1 MREARDLHRAAH
13 EVRIQTGG
21 HEQRAAGGRMR
32 SAVLVMTAAA
42 DGRGR
47 PKRLAV
53 GPLDGARV
61 LGEILDGRRSD
72 GPPPDLELVELDGE
86 LGERVREKAPDEVY
100 VMLDGQL
107 DEQLAAGIGARLLM
121 DGVTVHL
128 VLPGLGGPPV
138 RAAAVCL
145 GSHTCIS
152 LHAVPDSRGARVI
165 RRALDLLG
173 AGALLVVLSPLFA
186 LVSLLVWWKMGRP
199 VTHAQTRVG
208 QFGLRFSL
216 HKFRSMVADA
226 EQVLRASPE
235 VYRRYVE
242 CDYKLPDGEDPR
254 ITPLG
259 RFLRATSLDELPQLW
274 NVLRGDM
281 SLVGPRPVVPD
292 EVAEYGDYARMLLRV
307 KPGLTGAW
315 QVGGRS
321 MVRYPERARM
331 DLQYVAARTL
341 PDDVRILL
349 RTVPAVLRRRGA
361 L

>member
-1 MREARDLHRAAH
+1 MREARDLHRAQH
-13 EVRIQTGG
+13 EVRIETGG
-21 HEQRAAGGRMR
+21 HEQRAAGGRTR
-32 SAVLVMTAAA
+32 SAVLVMTAAN
-42 DGRGR
+42 GRGR

-53 GPLDGARV
+53 GPLDGARI
-61 LGEILDGRRSD
+61 LGEILDGRRSGD
-72 GPPPDLELVELDGE
+72 QPPDLQLVELDGE
-86 LGERVREKAPDEVY
+86 LAERLREKAPDEVY
-100 VMLDGQL
+100 VVLDGQL

-145 GSHTCIS
+145 GTHTCVS
-152 LHAVPDSRGARVI
+152 LHAVPDSRSARVI

-173 AGALLVVLSPLFA
+173 AGVLLVVLSPLFA
-186 LVSLLVWWKMGRP
+186 LVSMLVWWKMGRP
-199 VTHAQTRVG
+199 VVHAQTRVG
-208 QFGLRFSL
+208 QLARRFSL
-216 HKFRSMVADA
+216 YKFRSMVPDA
-226 EQVLRASPE
+226 EQILRASPDA
-235 VYRRYVE
+235 YRRYVAS
-242 CDYKLPDGEDPR
+242 DYKLPDGEDPR

-259 RFLRATSLDELPQLW
+259 RVLRATSLDELPQLW
-274 NVLRGDM
+274 NVLTGDM